1 MGFSTVSAY
10 VIGGVSML
18 VLLGIAALIA
28 NSIKFQIG
36 DNRTDITKRRIW
48 FWLLAVLVPV
58 VTFAITYCD
67 VQGSSHTEPE
77 WAVLQCHVLVGS
89 DILYCIHFTRYCTQ
103 SYEQERQDWRL
114 VQVLTPY
121 CVFRHGRQVF
131 CNSHWRH
138 WNAMP

>member
-48 FWLLAVLVPV
+48 FWILAVLVPV
-58 VTFAITYCD
+58 VTFAITYFVTYKGLRIPNQKGQYFNAMCW
-67 VQGSSHTEPE
+67 SAAISF
-77 WAVLQCHVLVGS
+77 
-89 DILYCIHFTRYCTQ
+89 I
-103 SYEQERQDWRL
+103 EQERQDWRL

-131 CNSHWRH
+131 CNSHWRY